1 MAYTIGEISSIT
13 GISTSALRYYDKQG
27 LFPQV
32 TRTQGN
38 IRQFD
43 DSVLDWLRVIDC
55 LKRTGM
61 PLKDIKQYADWCV
74 SGDETYEKRLGLYAR
89 QKAAAL
95 KQKEQIEASIAL
107 LEYKE
112 EYLRCLSE
120 GKEPPA
126 RKC

>member
-1 MAYTIGEISSIT
+1 MSYTIGQISKIT
-13 GISTSALRYYDKQG
+13 GVSTSALRYYDQQG
-27 LFPQV
+27 LLPQV
-32 TRTQGN
+32 TRTEGN

-43 DSVLDWLRVIDC
+43 ESVLEWLRVIDC

-61 PLKDIKQYADWCV
+61 TLKDIKQYAAWCV
-74 SGDETYEKRLGLYAR
+74 SGDETYQKRLGLYAR
-89 QKAAAL
+89 QKEAAL
-95 KQKEQIEASIAL
+95 KQKEQIEESIAL

-120 GKEPPA
+120 GKEPPE